1 MSTGANRSIAKETSP
16 AIAVPRHGGSE
27 CLQSFSRR
35 HCRRLVKLEIHD
47 LKTGER
53 VVSHETPLQSIELDL
68 EDEKNPRIN
77 VTVELDNKVIKHIL
91 FQPSELV
98 LHRSD
103 HGADEALQIH
113 SVNTVTTVRLCE
125 VTHV

>member
-1 MSTGANRSIAKETSP
+1 MSTTPSSIT
-16 AIAVPRHGGSE
+16 IPRHGWSE
-27 CLQSFSRR
+27 FPQSFSRR
-35 HCRRLVKLEIHD
+35 HYRRHVKLEIHD

-91 FQPSELV
+91 FQPSQLV
-98 LHRSD
+98 LHRS
-103 HGADEALQIH
+103 GEALRIH

-125 VTHV
+125 VAHV